1 MTSLTEEELHRFI
14 KLLNEKKWDED
25 IKRIIKFLLY
35 TGVRSGECFALRWE
49 DIDFEKRTINICHTL
64 NDIGG
69 KHSLT
74 PPKTLCST
82 RTIYMSDTTEAILHE
97 QFEYVKQL
105 KKALG
110 KNYAHPEMV
119 FPSAKG
125 DYRNRNS
132 VLTSLKRFMRGTEFE
147 QMTLHILRHCYATML
162 LNAGVELKAISD
174 HLGHCDINVTADIYA
189 DVLWRFKRNVANA
202 IEQSL
207 SLNDSSITL

>member
-25 IKRIIKFLLY
+25 VKRIIKFLLY

-97 QFEYVKQL
+97 QFEYVNQL

-110 KNYAHPEMV
+110 KNYAHTEMV

-189 DVLWRFKRNVANA
+189 DVLWRLKRNVANA

>member
-14 KLLNEKKWDED
+14 KLLNEKKWVED
-25 IKRIIKFLLY
+25 VKRIIKFLLY
-35 TGVRSGECFALRWE
+35 TGVRSGECFALSWE

-97 QFEYVKQL
+97 QFEYVNQL

-132 VLTSLKRFMRGTEFE
+132 VLTSIKRFTRGTEFE
-147 QMTLHILRHCYATML
+147 QMTSHKLRHCYATML

-189 DVLWRFKRNVANA
+189 DVLWRLKQNVANA
-202 IEQSL
+202 IERL
-207 SLNDSSITL
+207 FP